1 MRRWCR
7 TATKAAPQGAPCW
20 RPLEA
25 AQHGGRD
32 TADHGHERGLTARA
46 LDGLAES
53 LAPRPG
59 ARLGVL
65 GLRRRGALRLLGRR
79 GGELLLVASALARRA
94 SDLDEID
101 GGDAGEGAARCGR
114 GLAHGRARRH
124 LLLLL
129 LLLRVLSGRRG
140 ALQEAPRAV
149 GRERSTLH
157 RRERRVSVALR
168 RQLAQQLARR
178 LRDGTARPVAR
189 PAVGGCE
196 A

>member
-7 TATKAAPQGAPCW
+7 PATMAAPKGAPCW

-25 AQHGGRD
+25 AKHGGCD
-32 TADHGHERGLTARA
+32 TADHGHERRLAARA
-46 LDGLAES
+46 LDGLTEA

-65 GLRRRGALRLLGRR
+65 GLRRRGALRLLGRG

-114 GLAHGRARRH
+114 RLAHGRARRH
-124 LLLLL
+124 LLLL

-149 GRERSTLH
+149 SRERSTLH
-157 RRERRVSVALR
+157 RREGRVSVALR

-178 LRDGTARPVAR
+178 LGDGTARPV
-189 PAVGGCE
+189 
-196 A
+196 